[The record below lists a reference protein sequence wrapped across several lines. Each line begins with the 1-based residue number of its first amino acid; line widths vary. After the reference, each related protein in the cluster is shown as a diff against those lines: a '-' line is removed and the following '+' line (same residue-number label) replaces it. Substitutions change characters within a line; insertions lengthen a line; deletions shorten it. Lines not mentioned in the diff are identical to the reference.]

1 MGYIFVVFDYE
12 NTTSCGQV
20 GNFQNFDVHNLLICY
35 LSDGNFSVPSGNKK
49 GRILPSS
56 PLIKTYKTGFSLLR
70 IALPHLWA
78 YCLLWIL
85 PL

>member
-35 LSDGNFSVPSGNKK
+35 LSDGNFSVPSGNKR
-49 GRILPSS
+49 GEDSTFLPS
-56 PLIKTYKTGFSLLR
+56 Y
-70 IALPHLWA
+70 
-78 YCLLWIL
+78 
-85 PL
+85 